1 MREVNNKM
9 ARILVVDDDREIGKL
24 VDKALSRDG
33 HQVIVKESAEQITIE
48 EIKRFDLLLLDVMMP
63 QIDGFSFC
71 KRIRQEVDCPIL
83 FLTAKTMEQDVVEG
97 FSIGADDYIK
107 KPFGIAELRARV
119 MAHIRRE
126 QREHHQVL
134 SLEEF
139 RFDLEAKEL
148 YVAEEKLPLTKG
160 EYAICEYLAKN
171 RGQVFSLEQI
181 LEAAFGYESE
191 SEAASIRM
199 HIKNIRGKITEFT
212 KFTKSG
218 ACPIETVWGIGYK
231 WK

>member
-1 MREVNNKM
+1 M
-9 ARILVVDDDREIGKL
+9 ARILVIDDDLEICKL
-24 VDKALSRDG
+24 VEKALSRDG
-33 HQVIVKESAEQITIE
+33 HQVTVRHSAEQIMTA
-48 EIKRFDLLLLDVMMP
+48 EIRQYDLMLLDVMMP
-63 QIDGFSFC
+63 HVDGFSFC
-71 KRIRQEVDCPIL
+71 RTIRKEVDCPIL

-119 MAHIRRE
+119 MAHVRRE

-134 SLEEF
+134 LVDAF

-148 YVAEEKLPLTKG
+148 YHADGKVPLTKG
-160 EYAICEYLAKN
+160 EYAICEFLAKN

-181 LEAAFGYESE
+181 LEAAFGYDSE

-199 HIKNIRGKITEFT
+199 HIKNIRG

>member
-1 MREVNNKM
+1 MSSSM
-9 ARILVVDDDREIGKL
+9 ARILVVDDDKEIGKL

-33 HQVIVKESAEQITIE
+33 HQVTIKENTEQITIE
-48 EIKRFDLLLLDVMMP
+48 EMKRFDLLLLDVMMP
-63 QIDGFSFC
+63 KEDGFSFC

-97 FSIGADDYIK
+97 FSIGADDYIR

-134 SLEEF
+134 SLEAF

-148 YVAEEKLPLTKG
+148 YVAEEKIPLTKG

-171 RGQVFSLEQI
+171 KGQVFSLEQI
-181 LEAAFGYESE
+181 LEAAFGYDSE
-191 SEAASIRM
+191 SETASIRM
-199 HIKNIRGKITEFT
+199 HIKNIRGKIAKNTE
-212 KFTKSG
+212 
-218 ACPIETVWGIGYK
+218 CPIETVWGIGYK

>member
-1 MREVNNKM
+1 M
-9 ARILVVDDDREIGKL
+9 AHILVIDDDLEICK
-24 VDKALSRDG
+24 VIEKALSRDG
-33 HQVIVKESAEQITIE
+33 HQVTVEHSVEQISAA
-48 EIKRFDLLLLDVMMP
+48 EIRHYDLMILDVMMP
-63 QIDGFSFC
+63 RVDGFSFC
-71 KRIRQEVDCPIL
+71 KKIRREVDCPIL

-97 FSIGADDYIK
+97 FALGADDYIK

-119 MAHIRRE
+119 MAHVRRE

-134 SLEEF
+134 SLNEF
-139 RFDLEAKEL
+139 RLDLRAKEL
-148 YVAEEKLPLTKG
+148 YVGEEKLSLTKG

-171 RGQVFSLEQI
+171 KGQVFSLEQI
-181 LEAAFGYESE
+181 LEAAFGYDSE

-199 HIKNIRGKITEFT
+199 HIKNIRGKFT
-212 KFTKSG
+212 GFEKSG